1 MDGKFFAFA
10 LALVAFATFATL
22 PGAEAQSA
30 SSKRKIYMIF
40 FVIRNNFK
48 RLNKKTI

>member
-1 MDGKFFAFA
+1 MDGKFFAFT

-30 SSKRKIYMIF
+30 SSKRKSI
-40 FVIRNNFK
+40 VFK
-48 RLNKKTI
+48 KKNYC